1 MPTKWSKAVARFRN
15 AQRGNAG
22 GATGNAL
29 RKGPRED
36 LGAVASKDG
45 GRAVSKT
52 GAWRA
57 GNDCDAFCSAREL
70 AKECHGSRQ

>member
-1 MPTKWSKAVARFRN
+1 MLYERVHEK
-15 AQRGNAG
+15 
-22 GATGNAL
+22 
-29 RKGPRED
+29 D
-36 LGAVASKDG
+36 LGAIASKDG
-45 GRAVSKT
+45 GWAGSKT